1 MPCNEGVH
9 NSECVSTT
17 VTKFVSSM
25 ERAVFRFPWSTSPMS
40 LSRHELKEFYILLA
54 EVLATAT
61 VKVLQNT
68 REEECLPDER
78 GAPT

>member
-1 MPCNEGVH
+1 
-9 NSECVSTT
+9 
-17 VTKFVSSM
+17 
-25 ERAVFRFPWSTSPMS
+25 MS

-54 EVLATAT
+54 EVLATAM
-61 VKVLQNT
+61 VKVLQNI